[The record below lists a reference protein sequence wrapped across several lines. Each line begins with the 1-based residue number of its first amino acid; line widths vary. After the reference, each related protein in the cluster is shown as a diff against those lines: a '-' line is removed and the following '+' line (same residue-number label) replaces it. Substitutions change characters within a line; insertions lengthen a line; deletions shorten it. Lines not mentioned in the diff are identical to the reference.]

1 MTPCTG
7 TLAWSMTITDGL
19 LARYWDST
27 CPVCGSRV
35 RIVVPDRPQGSARVV
50 PGSAC
55 PNEFADAA

>member
-1 MTPCTG
+1 
-7 TLAWSMTITDGL
+7 MTITDGL

-35 RIVVPDRPQGSARVV
+35 RIVVPDRPHGSARVV